1 MLINCVSCKD
11 DSHSQNGGKNKDSS
25 CANDNFDSNAQLGL
39 HPVSLFSN
47 KSGLYEYDNNVELTN
62 VFRSHP

>member
-11 DSHSQNGGKNKDSS
+11 DSHSQNGGKGFVV
-25 CANDNFDSNAQLGL
+25 ANDNFDSNAQLGL

-47 KSGLYEYDNNVELTN
+47 KSGLYEHDNNVELTN